1 MRLTY
6 VKGHEVYMD
15 SLLSD
20 GARKLYAEKLFET
33 VRRCYCE
40 ANKDY
45 LQKQIQIASEYLTD
59 EQKDELRQKGLRF

>member
-1 MRLTY
+1 
-6 VKGHEVYMD
+6 MD
-15 SLLSD
+15 SLLED
-20 GARKLYAEKLFET
+20 AARKLYAQNLFET

-59 EQKDELRQKGLRF
+59 EQKDELREKGIVI

>member
-6 VKGHEVYMD
+6 VKGHEVHMD
-15 SLLSD
+15 SLLAD
-20 GARKLYAEKLFET
+20 TARKLHAENLFET

-59 EQKDELRQKGLRF
+59 EQKDELRQKGIVI